1 MPTIGLTFR
10 ILKYALNI
18 FGLYIMA
25 VVALIVTTL
34 VYRYPD
40 CDVVRIK
47 MSENIGETLLVYIPY
62 LGLTTGIN
70 LLIERKIEKRP
81 KSKEY
86 LVLLYISLL
95 VLTISITYASYNFY
109 TNCRK

>member
-1 MPTIGLTFR
+1 MTAVGLSFR

-18 FGLYIMA
+18 AGLYIMTI
-25 VVALIVTTL
+25 VALIVTTL

-40 CDVVRIK
+40 CDVVRIE

-62 LGLTTGIN
+62 LGLTIGIN
-70 LLIERKIEKRP
+70 LLIERKIEKRS

-86 LVLLYISLL
+86 LVLFYISLL
-95 VLTISITYASYNFY
+95 VLTIAITYASYNFY
-109 TNCRK
+109 SNCRK